1 MSDKGEQEK
10 GRRRPPPKSPP
21 DRKLPRGIDQGGN
34 QRQDPNKGGKQD
46 PSQPPGFQMGRALK
60 TSLGWMAIILVAFL
74 LASIFSSDGNV
85 KEATFTELEDY
96 IENGQVASATITGN
110 TFRGEFREQFI
121 ETSPSGQTRKYQEF
135 ETILPYVDSELVGKW
150 KESDLQFEFKEKSP
164 GWFDYLWSAWPILLI
179 VLFWLFIMR
188 RMQGGVGGQG
198 NIFSFG
204 KSRAKVVAPDKP
216 QVTFEDVAGCEE
228 AKEELH
234 EIIDFLKSPKR
245 FVRLGGKIPRGA
257 LLLGP
262 PGTGKTLLARAVA
275 GEASVPF
282 FSLSGADFVE
292 MFVGVGAS
300 RVRDLFEQAKKQAPA
315 IVFID
320 ELDAVGRHRGAGLG
334 GGHDEREQTLNQLLV
349 EMDGFD
355 TDTGVILIA
364 ATNRPDVLDK
374 ALLRPG
380 RFDRQIVVDVP
391 GVNGRE
397 QILKVHSKDIPLSD
411 DVDLRIVARS
421 TPGLVGADLANLINE
436 AALLAA
442 RKNKAKVAMEDI
454 EEAKDKVMMGIE
466 RRSVIL
472 TEEERKVTAYHEAGH
487 AMVAYHTE
495 QADPLHKITII
506 PRGRALGLTAQLP
519 LDEKHNYSR
528 SYIQGRLDMLL
539 GGRTAEHLVFNDI
552 TTGSG
557 NDLEVATELARRMVV
572 EWGMSEKV
580 GPTTLG
586 KSEQELFLGR
596 EIQQHKSISEETAQF
611 IDNEIRA
618 IVLAAERRA
627 TQILT
632 DNMEQL
638 HKLANALLEHET
650 IHGDDL
656 PRLFAGK
663 ALLKVS
669 PNGRPKKAVKK
680 KRGDGA
686 TRKKTTSRTKK
697 SSSTAQSSPKR
708 TSTAGS
714 SRRKTTPA
722 SGKSD

>member
-1 MSDKGEQEK
+1 MSDQGEQEK
-10 GRRRPPPKSPP
+10 GHRSPPPKSTP
-21 DRKLPRGIDQGGN
+21 DRKVTKRANQGGN
-34 QRQDPNKGGKQD
+34 RGQGPPRGDKQD
-46 PSQPPGFQMGRALK
+46 SPQPPGFQMGRALK

-74 LASIFSSDGNV
+74 LASIFSSDSNV

-96 IENGQVASATITGN
+96 IENGQVVSGVITGN
-110 TFRGEFREQFI
+110 TFRGEFKEELV
-121 ETSPSGQTRKYQEF
+121 ETSPGGQTRRYKEF
-135 ETILPYVDSELVGKW
+135 ETILPYVDSELVGRW
-150 KESDLQFEFKEKSP
+150 KESDLRFEFREESP
-164 GWFDYLWSAWPILLI
+164 RWFDYLWSAWPILLI

-234 EIIDFLKSPKR
+234 EIIEFLKSPKR
-245 FVRLGGKIPRGA
+245 FVRLGGKIPKGA

-355 TDTGVILIA
+355 TDTNVILIA

-397 QILKVHSKDIPLSD
+397 QILKVHSKNIPLSD

-421 TPGLVGADLANLINE
+421 TPA
-436 AALLAA
+436 
-442 RKNKAKVAMEDI
+442 
-454 EEAKDKVMMGIE
+454 
-466 RRSVIL
+466 
-472 TEEERKVTAYHEAGH
+472 
-487 AMVAYHTE
+487 
-495 QADPLHKITII
+495 
-506 PRGRALGLTAQLP
+506 
-519 LDEKHNYSR
+519 
-528 SYIQGRLDMLL
+528 
-539 GGRTAEHLVFNDI
+539 
-552 TTGSG
+552 
-557 NDLEVATELARRMVV
+557 
-572 EWGMSEKV
+572 W
-580 GPTTLG
+580 
-586 KSEQELFLGR
+586 
-596 EIQQHKSISEETAQF
+596 
-611 IDNEIRA
+611 
-618 IVLAAERRA
+618 
-627 TQILT
+627 
-632 DNMEQL
+632 
-638 HKLANALLEHET
+638 
-650 IHGDDL
+650 
-656 PRLFAGK
+656 
-663 ALLKVS
+663 
-669 PNGRPKKAVKK
+669 
-680 KRGDGA
+680 
-686 TRKKTTSRTKK
+686 
-697 SSSTAQSSPKR
+697 
-708 TSTAGS
+708 
-714 SRRKTTPA
+714 
-722 SGKSD
+722 